1 MKFFLLSILFCFLLV
16 ACSKNEDYRVS
27 ETETDVSEYVDFI
40 QKLNLPDIWESYQ
53 SVIPRH
59 LIALGMVSP
68 TISTAKATIGR
79 VLFYDKTLSRDRS
92 VSCASCHKQINAF
105 GDASQFSI
113 GIDGHKSTRNSSS
126 LANVANFAAYYGEW
140 GNGKTPQLLW
150 DNRANNIS
158 EQSLIAFENPHE
170 MDIKIDEVV
179 NRVKEQ
185 KYYAYLFRKTYNND
199 PIPTKEKI
207 MECLNSFVGA
217 MGGSNSKLD
226 KGLKSLTDVS
236 LENESI
242 DVVISDTIITPAYY
256 GPSDTTVSP
265 LVVFVPGIPGL
276 DREEDAGRVIFITNC
291 TKCHSPLH
299 PLQEVFAANNGL
311 DLTYSDQ
318 GIGAITGNPSD
329 MGVFKSPSLR
339 NIAMT
344 APYMHDGRFKNLNQ
358 VVEFYSTDVKNHP
371 NLHPLLRKPDGSTK
385 LNLTLDQKLNLI
397 KFLETLTDS
406 SIETDKRFSNPFK

>member
-1 MKFFLLSILFCFLLV
+1 MKLFLFSILFCFLLV
-16 ACSKNEDYRVS
+16 ACTKNEDYRVN
-27 ETETDVSEYVDFI
+27 ETATDVDEYVDFI
-40 QKLNLPDIWESYQ
+40 QKLKLPDVWESYQ
-53 SVIPRH
+53 PVIPRH
-59 LIALGMVSP
+59 LTALGMGSP
-68 TISTAKATIGR
+68 TISSAKATIGR
-79 VLFYDKTLSRDRS
+79 VLFYDKNLSRDRS
-92 VSCASCHKQINAF
+92 VACASCHKQNNAF
-105 GDASQFSI
+105 GDVSQFSI
-113 GIDGHKSTRNSSS
+113 GIDGQKSTRNSST
-126 LANVANFAAYYGEW
+126 LANVANFAAYYDNL
-140 GNGKTPQLLW
+140 GNGKTPHLLW
-150 DNRANNIS
+150 DNRASNVS

-185 KYYAYLFRKTYNND
+185 KYYAYLFRKTYNDD

-242 DVVISDTIITPAYY
+242 DIVVIDTIISPAYY

-265 LVVFVPGIPGL
+265 LLIFVPGIPGL
-276 DREEDAGRVIFITNC
+276 NREEDAGRVVFITNC

-311 DLTYSDQ
+311 DLEYQDQ
-318 GIGAITGNPSD
+318 GVGKITGNAAD

-339 NIAMT
+339 NIAYT
-344 APYMHDGRFKNLNQ
+344 APYMHDGRFKTLKEVIN
-358 VVEFYSTDVKNHP
+358 FYSDDVKDHP
-371 NLHPLLRKPDGSTK
+371 NLHPLLRKADGSTK
-385 LNLTLDQKLNLI
+385 LNLTAVEKNNLLLFLHTLSDEDV
-397 KFLETLTDS
+397 KF
-406 SIETDKRFSNPFK
+406 DKRFSNPFN